1 MIRRC
6 VPPWRSVRTRDERG
20 QGSLEYVGMI
30 ALAALLVLAIVA
42 AFGKGT
48 SLADVVGGALSK
60 ITGI

>member
-1 MIRRC
+1 MTR
-6 VPPWRSVRTRDERG
+6 RSVPLSRSVADRDERG
-20 QGSLEYVGMI
+20 QGTLEYVGMV

-48 SLADVVGGALSK
+48 SLADVVSGALGK

>member
-1 MIRRC
+1 MTGRR
-6 VPPWRSVRTRDERG
+6 VAPPSVTAPAEHG

-48 SLADVVGGALSK
+48 SLADVVSGALTK